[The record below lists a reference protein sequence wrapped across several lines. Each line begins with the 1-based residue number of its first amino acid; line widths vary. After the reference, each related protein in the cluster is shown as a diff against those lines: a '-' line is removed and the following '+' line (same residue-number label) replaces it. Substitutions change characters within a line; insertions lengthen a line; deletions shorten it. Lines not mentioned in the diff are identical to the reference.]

1 VCCISWASTW
11 RPNADLLCLADRGA
25 AAQSRGSPAYYH
37 HPVTTNYPVTTTIP
51 LPMTRYILTRL
62 QHLFWVLFA
71 VSVLVFLLIYLSG
84 DPVRLL
90 APMDASPADVERIR
104 ALYGLDQPLIVQYW
118 NFLLK
123 ALQGD
128 LGDSFRYDQPALKM
142 VMDKLPA
149 TLRLALFSLALT
161 ILIGIP
167 LGLWAGSH
175 PNGVVDWIV
184 SLITFVGISI
194 PSFWL
199 GIILILVFADKL
211 RWLPS
216 SGDASWR
223 HMLMPGIT
231 LSIYSIGLLSRLVR
245 ATLIDIMQRDYIRT
259 ARAKGLTEQLV
270 LYRHALRNT
279 MIPTVTVLGLQLGGL
294 LGGSVVVESV
304 FAWPGVGWL
313 MLQGIQNRDLPLVRA
328 VVLVIGLGFVL
339 INLTVDILYSRLDP
353 RIHHEQTA

>member
-1 VCCISWASTW
+1 MSHY
-11 RPNADLLCLADRGA
+11 LA
-25 AAQSRGSPAYYH
+25 Q
-37 HPVTTNYPVTTTIP
+37 
-51 LPMTRYILTRL
+51 RL
-62 QHLFWVLFA
+62 QHLFWVLLA
-71 VSVLVFLLIYLSG
+71 VSILVFLLVYLSG
-84 DPVRLL
+84 DPIRLL
-90 APMDASPADVERIR
+90 APLDASPEDVERVR
-104 ALYGLDQPLIVQYW
+104 ALYGLDQPLPVQYW
-118 NFLLK
+118 NFLIK

-128 LGDSFRYDQPALKM
+128 MGDSFRYDQPALKM

-149 TLRLALFSLALT
+149 TVRLALFSLMLT

-175 PNGVVDWIV
+175 PNSVVDWIV
-184 SLITFVGISI
+184 SLLTFVSISI

-199 GIILILVFADKL
+199 GILLILIFADRL
-211 RWLPS
+211 RWLPP
-216 SGDASWR
+216 SGDATFR

-245 ATLIDIMQRDYIRT
+245 ATLIDVMSRDYIRT
-259 ARAKGLTEQLV
+259 ARAKGLRERIV

-279 MIPTVTVLGLQLGGL
+279 MIPTVTVLGLQLGAL

-328 VVLVIGLGFVL
+328 VVLIISLGFVL
-339 INLTVDILYSRLDP
+339 INLTVDLLYSRLDP
-353 RIHHEQTA
+353 RIRYDEAQS

>member
-1 VCCISWASTW
+1 MS
-11 RPNADLLCLADRGA
+11 NYLLR
-25 AAQSRGSPAYYH
+25 
-37 HPVTTNYPVTTTIP
+37 
-51 LPMTRYILTRL
+51 RL
-62 QHLFWVLFA
+62 QHLFWVLLT
-71 VSVLVFLLIYLSG
+71 VSILVFLLIYLSG

-90 APMDASPADVERIR
+90 APLDAKPEDVERIR
-104 ALYGLDQPLIVQYW
+104 VLYGLDKPLIVQYW
-118 NFLLK
+118 NFVIN

-128 LGDSFRYDQPALKM
+128 MGDSFRYDQPALDM

-149 TLRLALFSLALT
+149 TIRLALFSLTLT
-161 ILIGIP
+161 IVIGIP
-167 LGLWAGSH
+167 LGLWAGSR
-175 PNGVVDWIV
+175 PNGVVDWMV
-184 SLITFVGISI
+184 SILTFIGISI

-199 GIILILVFADKL
+199 GIMFILLFADKL

-216 SGDASWR
+216 SGDATWR

-231 LSIYSIGLLSRLVR
+231 LSIYSIGLVSRLVR
-245 ATLIDIMQRDYIRT
+245 STLIDVMQRDYIRT
-259 ARAKGLTEQLV
+259 ARAKGLREQIV

-279 MIPTVTVLGLQLGGL
+279 MIPTVTVLGLQLGAL

-339 INLTVDILYSRLDP
+339 INLVVDILYSRLDP
-353 RIHHEQTA
+353 RIRYDEAQS

>member
-1 VCCISWASTW
+1 MS
-11 RPNADLLCLADRGA
+11 NYLLR
-25 AAQSRGSPAYYH
+25 
-37 HPVTTNYPVTTTIP
+37 
-51 LPMTRYILTRL
+51 RL
-62 QHLFWVLFA
+62 QHLFWVLLT
-71 VSVLVFLLIYLSG
+71 VSILVFLLIYLSG

-90 APMDASPADVERIR
+90 APLDAKPEDVERIR
-104 ALYGLDQPLIVQYW
+104 VLYGLDKPLIVQYW
-118 NFLLK
+118 NFVIN

-128 LGDSFRYDQPALKM
+128 MGDSFRYDQPALDM

-149 TLRLALFSLALT
+149 TIRLALFSLTLT
-161 ILIGIP
+161 IVIGIP
-167 LGLWAGSH
+167 LGLWAGSR
-175 PNGVVDWIV
+175 PNGVVDWMV
-184 SLITFVGISI
+184 SILTFIGISI

-199 GIILILVFADKL
+199 GIMLILLFADKL

-216 SGDASWR
+216 SGDATWR

-231 LSIYSIGLLSRLVR
+231 LSIYSIGLVSRLVR
-245 ATLIDIMQRDYIRT
+245 STLIDVMQRDYIRT
-259 ARAKGLTEQLV
+259 ARAKGLREQIV

-279 MIPTVTVLGLQLGGL
+279 MIPTVTVLGLQLGAL

-339 INLTVDILYSRLDP
+339 INLVVDILYSRLDP
-353 RIHHEQTA
+353 RIRYDEAQS